1 MRNVANTL
9 DPTNPLCD
17 SRLSR
22 SWYKLELGGLPA
34 ELPTEC
40 PPVNTCGTQ
49 FQIWMKP
56 SLRPEFGED
65 KSGTV
70 CVAWKTSGKNRIC
83 CLWEIP
89 VNVTHCGEFLVY
101 HLKETDECHV
111 SYCATGNYVNL
122 CCHVTYFCSL
132 FSRIASDLIKESE
145 SSKYLCYLTDD
156 IIPNKVSFNCHDIII
171 IMIC

>member
-1 MRNVANTL
+1 MFFFIVPPDKPQCKPSGYKVIDNPMRNVANTL
-9 DPTNPLCD
+9 DPANPLCD
-17 SRLSR
+17 NLLPR

-56 SLRPEFGED
+56 SARPQFGED
-65 KSGTV
+65 TSGTV
-70 CVAWKTSGKNRIC
+70 CVAWKTSGRNRIC

-111 SYCATGNYVNL
+111 GYCATGNDVNIL
-122 CCHVTYFCSL
+122 GLS
-132 FSRIASDLIKESE
+132 
-145 SSKYLCYLTDD
+145 
-156 IIPNKVSFNCHDIII
+156 
-171 IMIC
+171 